1 MTPAT
6 TNVRPPRTRL
16 PGLAD
21 RLPLGASGLAVSPF
35 CLGVVN
41 DPRTVGAAFDAG
53 INFFFVTADLHW
65 PIYDG
70 LRRGLADL
78 LAGGAIR
85 DRIVVAACS
94 YVAQPEFLR
103 APFHELVD
111 AVPGL
116 ERIDVLIAG
125 GAYGHELAGRWPV
138 YVEGR
143 RAGFLGARAIGAS
156 FHDRQAAVGRVAR
169 GELDIAYLRHNARH
183 PGASSEVFPHLP
195 DDRQA
200 LLYTFKNAEFQIRP
214 EHVARL
220 GLDDSY
226 WIPTVP
232 DLYRFGLAHPQVDG
246 CLVALTEVEHVAALA
261 DALAEGPLSPD
272 EEHHLRWLIHAI
284 HAREAP

>member
-1 MTPAT
+1 MTGL
-6 TNVRPPRTRL
+6 RPPRTRL

-21 RLPLGASGLAVSPF
+21 RLALGAAGLAVSPF
-35 CLGVVN
+35 CLGVVR

-78 LAGGAIR
+78 LARDRSIR
-85 DRIVVAACS
+85 DQIVVAGCS

-103 APFHELVD
+103 APFRELVD

-116 ERIDVLIAG
+116 GRIDVLIAG

-138 YVEGR
+138 YVEAR

-156 FHDRQAAVGRVAR
+156 FHDRQAAVGLISR
-169 GELDIAYLRHNARH
+169 GECEVACLRYNPRH
-183 PGASSEVFPHLP
+183 PGANHDVFPHLP
-195 DDRQA
+195 ADRRA

-226 WIPTVP
+226 WIPAVP
-232 DLYRFGLAHPQVDG
+232 DLYRFGLAHAQVDG

-261 DALAEGPLSPD
+261 GALADGPLSAD
-272 EEHHLRWLIHAI
+272 EEHHLCSLIRAI
-284 HAREAP
+284 YPPEAP